1 MLYMTKREQ
10 AYEQLRDAITFGEL
24 NPGEKL
30 VEVDICEKFQI
41 GRTPLREAL
50 RQLQAE
56 GYLVV
61 YPNKGATIRK
71 ISIEEVEHVH
81 DILAVL
87 EGYAVEIAT
96 GNISEQDMKNLR
108 NIGNDLKEAAKTKNH
123 NNWIDLNMRFHEY
136 FWRVSGNPV
145 LLDDIKRLR
154 NRIYRSRGLIA
165 TFNGNADKYINEHE
179 AILSMVSQGDAIGAG
194 EAMKAHL
201 RARKEI
207 LSYFLRENPLL

>member
-1 MLYMTKREQ
+1 MTKREL

-24 NPGEKL
+24 KPGEKL
-30 VEVDICEKFQI
+30 VEADICEKFQI

-56 GYLVV
+56 GYLDA

-71 ISIEEVEHVH
+71 ISIAEVEHVH
-81 DILAVL
+81 DILVIL
-87 EGYAVEIAT
+87 EGYAVETAT
-96 GNISEQDMKNLR
+96 GNLSEQDITNLR
-108 NIGNDLKEAAKTKNH
+108 KIDRDLKAAAKTKNH

-145 LLDDIKRLR
+145 LSDDIQRLR

-165 TFNGNADKYINEHE
+165 TFTGNAGKYIKEHE
-179 AILSMVSQGDAIGAG
+179 AILSMVSKGDGIGAG
-194 EAMKAHL
+194 KAMKAHL

-207 LSYFLRENPLL
+207 LSRFLRENPLL